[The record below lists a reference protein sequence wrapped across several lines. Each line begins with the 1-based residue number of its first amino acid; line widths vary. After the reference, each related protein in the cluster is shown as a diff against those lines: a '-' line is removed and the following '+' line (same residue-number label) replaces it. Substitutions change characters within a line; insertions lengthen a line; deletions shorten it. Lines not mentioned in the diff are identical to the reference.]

1 MNEDVYSIAYLY
13 QMKRAWT
20 EDLPSE
26 DELEKSREDQAYR
39 SRTEKRMKTLKI
51 DE

>member
-1 MNEDVYSIAYLY
+1 MRIGSYLSLRKDVYSIAYLY

-26 DELEKSREDQAYR
+26 DD
-39 SRTEKRMKTLKI
+39 LK
-51 DE
+51 E